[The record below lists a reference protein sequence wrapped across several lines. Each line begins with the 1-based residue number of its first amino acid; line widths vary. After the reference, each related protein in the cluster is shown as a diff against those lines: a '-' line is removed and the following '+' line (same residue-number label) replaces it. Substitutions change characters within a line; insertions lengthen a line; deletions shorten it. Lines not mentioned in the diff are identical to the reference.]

1 MAGSTFPEHRGYNKS
16 VVSRDRIS
24 LKADGL
30 ELIGR
35 LYTPSPKEAKTYPAL
50 CLCHGIPA
58 GPPDP
63 SDAGYPALAE
73 RFCAQGFVVLIF
85 NFRGT
90 GASQGNFDILGW
102 CRDLAAAIDY
112 LYQLEEVDKSRLS
125 LMGFSGGA
133 AVSVYVAASDNRV
146 SSIVTCACPAEFSR
160 FRSPEGRDAMI
171 EQSRRIGTI
180 KDSNFPP
187 SLEEWAHSF
196 EIVSPI
202 NWVHKISPRPILIVH
217 GDSDDL
223 IEPGQA
229 LRLYQRAGEPK
240 ELFLIQGAGHK
251 LRTNEMAV
259 STALSWLKTVNNI
272 PASGSGCH
280 GGSS

>member
-1 MAGSTFPEHRGYNKS
+1 MN
-16 VVSRDRIS
+16 RIS

-30 ELIGR
+30 ELAGR
-35 LYTPSPKEAKTYPAL
+35 LYQPRPKRGKTYPAL

-73 RFCAQGFVVLIF
+73 RFRAQGFIVLIF

-90 GASQGNFDILGW
+90 GASQGNFDIFGW
-102 CRDLAAAIDY
+102 TRDLAAAMDY

-133 AVSVYVAASDNRV
+133 AVAVYVAARDSRV
-146 SSIVTCACPAEFSR
+146 SSVVTCACPAEFSR

-171 EQSRRIGTI
+171 EQSRRTGTI
-180 KDSNFPP
+180 RDSNFPP
-187 SLEEWAHSF
+187 SLEEWARGF
-196 EIVSPI
+196 EIITPI
-202 NWVHKISPRPILIVH
+202 NWVHRISPRPILIVH

-223 IEPGQA
+223 IEPSQA
-229 LRLYQRAGEPK
+229 LRLYHGAGEPK
-240 ELFLIQGAGHK
+240 ELVLIQGAGHK
-251 LRTNEMAV
+251 LRTNERAV
-259 STALSWLKTVNNI
+259 STALSWLQKVNNI
-272 PASGSGCH
+272 PASSLGCQ
-280 GGSS
+280 GGST